1 MSYVFTET
9 QLAEIQ
15 QLFYADR
22 DRILYGVADAN
33 YADMQSYISHQF
45 LLAYITPL
53 GNVFIQTDAVVDRIY
68 RWFVGAAKGD
78 RLEYSLVRIES

>member
-33 YADMQSYISHQF
+33 YADM
-45 LLAYITPL
+45 
-53 GNVFIQTDAVVDRIY
+53 
-68 RWFVGAAKGD
+68 
-78 RLEYSLVRIES
+78 